1 MLIPQPYLLF
11 LGDAKNHLAIKT
23 VRDIKVW
30 KPEQCLGEHH
40 LLGCK
45 VSLGLE
51 KMSIAKAK
59 QLGAKT
65 LVIGAVNSGGN
76 LPKHWI
82 SSIIEAIKAGMNV
95 ANGLHHYLIDEPNLN
110 LLAKIHNVSLIDI
123 YNIQPKLSIGN
134 GKPRQG
140 NRILTVGTDC
150 SVGKMYTSLALEISM
165 RKMGIKTKFCA
176 TGQTGILIASEGI
189 PINAVISD
197 FISGAVEILTP
208 SNSSNHWD
216 IIEGQ
221 GSLFHPSY
229 AGVSTGLIHGAQPDW
244 LVMCHEMGR
253 KHMRYLPHQPIVN
266 LIDCVDANLQVAKL
280 TSRNPRLAGFS
291 INTSSYTQEEA
302 LAYCRQVSAE
312 FGVPATD
319 PMRFSIDSIIKVF

>member
-11 LGDAKNHLAIKT
+11 LGDVKDPLAVKT
-23 VRDIKVW
+23 ARGIKVW
-30 KPEQCLGEHH
+30 RPDQCLGEYR
-40 LLGCK
+40 LPGCE

-51 KMSIAKAK
+51 AMNIAKAK
-59 QLGAKT
+59 RLGVKT
-65 LVIGAVNSGGN
+65 LVIGAANSGGY

-82 SSIIEAIKAGMNV
+82 PTIIEAIKSGMNIT
-95 ANGLHHYLIDEPNLN
+95 NGLHHYLTDEPGLN
-110 LLAKIHNVSLIDI
+110 SLAKEYNISLIDI
-123 YNIQPKLSIGN
+123 RNIQPKLRVGN

-150 SVGKMYTSLALEISM
+150 SVGKMYTSLALEKSM
-165 RKMGIKTKFCA
+165 RHIGLKTRFCA
-176 TGQTGILIASEGI
+176 TGQTGILIVGEGI
-189 PINAVISD
+189 PIDAVVSD
-197 FISGAVEILTP
+197 FISGAVEMLTP
-208 SNSSNHWD
+208 SNNDGCWD

-253 KHMRYLPHQPIVN
+253 KHMRHLPHQPIVS
-266 LIDCVDANLQVAKL
+266 LIDCVDTNLRVARL
-280 TSRNPRLAGFS
+280 TSRKPRLAGFS
-291 INTSSYTQEEA
+291 INTSHYTEEEA

-319 PMRFSIDSIIKVF
+319 PMRFSIDSIAKVF